1 MVKYIPLLKD
11 ILPGP
16 EPRPPMPI
24 ALLAREL
31 NVPVSR
37 VLPLIDEGYIR
48 RVGPETVEAP
58 QPAGLA
64 WLRSWFQPAQAKPL
78 FSKKD
83 IADLLEIEE
92 SAVPRLLA
100 AHDIQAVYD
109 PALGLAV
116 SAWGTRRL
124 LMEVLSK
131 GPRFDRQAL
140 LWFLIGNPIDACPP
154 FDEMIEQEIERIAQ
168 LPEPT
173 RSTRKEA
180 LLKQWQDAEAV
191 AGVGCSKHAEK
202 LMRKLA

>member
-1 MVKYIPLLKD
+1 MAVHPLLRD

-16 EPRPPMPI
+16 DPRPPMPI

-37 VLPLIDEGYIR
+37 ILPLIEEGYIR

-58 QPAGLA
+58 LPAGLA
-64 WLRSWFQPAQAKPL
+64 WLRSWFQPSQAKPL
-78 FSKKD
+78 FSKHD

-100 AHDIQAVYD
+100 AHEIPAVHD
-109 PALGLAV
+109 PALGLTV
-116 SAWGTRRL
+116 STWGVRRL
-124 LMEVLSK
+124 LVEVLSK

-140 LWFLIGNPIDACPP
+140 LWFLIGSPADTCPS
-154 FDEMIEQEIERIAQ
+154 FDEALEKEIERIAQ

-173 RSTRKEA
+173 RSMRREA
-180 LLKQWQDAEAV
+180 LLRQWQDAQQV
-191 AGVGCSKHAEK
+191 ADVGCSKNTER
-202 LMRKLA
+202 LMKRLA